1 MEWITHA
8 EVLDADREGK
18 GQRCEANHPSTEP
31 IVVILLNHTCCSLV
45 AGLLPLTS
53 GDSDTDS
60 LYDLEGKS
68 RVIYY

>member
-18 GQRCEANHPSTEP
+18 GQPYEPPQLPSSVYSP
-31 IVVILLNHTCCSLV
+31 IKSVIVSS
-45 AGLLPLTS
+45 GLLPLTS

-68 RVIYY
+68 KVMYY